1 MLLMP
6 KSIKNLFL
14 ANKTCLKSV
23 RIDDKFS
30 NPVVLYREEN
40 VFSKFIEA
48 ILKENEYCKQMKKHF
63 DKNLVMSVEKKR
75 SFGSVNKCWICNK
88 LLQKIIK

>member
-23 RIDDKFS
+23 CIDDKFS
-30 NPVVLYREEN
+30 NPVVLYREKN

-48 ILKENEYCKQMKKHF
+48 ILKENEYCKQIKKHF
-63 DKNLVMSVEKKR
+63 DKNLVMSVENKR
-75 SFGSVNKCWICNK
+75 SFRSINKCWICNK

>member
-14 ANKTCLKSV
+14 SNKTCLKSV

-48 ILKENEYCKQMKKHF
+48 ILKENEYCKQIKKHF
-63 DKNLVMSVEKKR
+63 DKNLVMSVENKR
-75 SFGSVNKCWICNK
+75 SFRSINKCWICNK

>member
-48 ILKENEYCKQMKKHF
+48 ILKENEYCKQIKKHF
-63 DKNLVMSVEKKR
+63 DKNLVMSVENKR
-75 SFGSVNKCWICNK
+75 SFRSINKCWIYNK

>member
-48 ILKENEYCKQMKKHF
+48 ILKENEYCKQIKKHF
-63 DKNLVMSVEKKR
+63 DKNLVMSVENKR
-75 SFGSVNKCWICNK
+75 SFRSINKCWICNK